1 MPCAKTDSRVSKELV
16 INATSSG
23 VEIALVEDGVLTELH
38 RDQGGTDYAVG
49 DIYLGRVRKVLPSLN
64 AAFVDVGHERDAFL
78 HYLDLGPHYRT
89 QQQYV
94 KRVMGGK
101 QPVSDLA
108 HFKKEQEIDK
118 KGKIKD
124 EVSASQLVL
133 VQVAKE
139 PISSKGPRLTAEV
152 TLPGRY
158 LVLVPFSDK
167 VSLSSRIKG
176 EAERT
181 RLRRLMQSIQ
191 PPGFGIIVRT
201 VAEEKG
207 AADLHADLE
216 DLVNRWAELHK
227 RLRHAKPG
235 KRVLG
240 EIDKTSAVLRDVLA
254 PDCTAI
260 HVNDARLG
268 DDVRNY
274 LRSIAP
280 DKEEI
285 LKVTKD
291 KDLFNAR
298 SIHRQI
304 KAAFGRQVNLRSG
317 AYLII
322 EQTEAMH
329 VIDVNSGGRKSGAKD
344 QEENA
349 LHTNLECVD
358 EIARVLRLRDMG
370 GIIAI
375 DFIDMAKRE
384 HNKQL
389 TDALKAAMAKD
400 KAKHNIQPP
409 SRFGVVEMTR
419 QRVRPVAKIKT
430 AEKCPTCGG
439 TGEVGASILITDTIE
454 NSLNYLS
461 TAEGHRRLTLV
472 VHPIVEAY
480 LKSGWWKSQIRK
492 WRKQFEISLI
502 LESNSSMELLEYH
515 LYNQL
520 GEELIT

>member
-1 MPCAKTDSRVSKELV
+1 LSKELV
-16 INATSSG
+16 INSMPEG
-23 VEIALVEDGVLTELH
+23 IEIALLENGQLVELH
-38 RDQGGTDYAVG
+38 RDEGSVDYAVG

-78 HYLDLGPHYRT
+78 HYLDLGPHFQT
-89 QQQYV
+89 QQEYV
-94 KRVMGGK
+94 KKVMAGK
-101 QPVSDLA
+101 LPVADLA
-108 HFKKEQEIDK
+108 HFPRSPELDK
-118 KGKIKD
+118 KGKVKD

-158 LVLVPFSDK
+158 LVLVPFGDR
-167 VSLSSRIKG
+167 VSMSSRIKG
-176 EAERT
+176 EVERN
-181 RLRRLMQSIQ
+181 RLRKLMQDIL

-201 VAEEKG
+201 VAENKG
-207 AADLHADLE
+207 TADLKADLE
-216 DLVNRWAELHK
+216 DLVSRWTDLHK
-227 RLRHAKPG
+227 KLRHAKPG

-240 EIDKTSAVLRDVLA
+240 ELDKTSAVLRDVLS
-254 PDCTAI
+254 PDCSTI
-260 HVNDARLG
+260 WVNDPKLAE
-268 DDVRNY
+268 DVRGY
-274 LRSIAP
+274 LHSIAP
-280 DKEEI
+280 EKEEV
-285 LKVTKD
+285 LKLSRD
-291 KDLFNAR
+291 KDLFNTL

-304 KAAFGRQVNLRSG
+304 KAAFGRQVNLKSG

-329 VIDVNSGGRKSGAKD
+329 VIDVNSGGRKSGAQD

-349 LHTNLECVD
+349 LMTNLECVD

-375 DFIDMAKRE
+375 DFIDMAKKE

-389 TDALKAAMAKD
+389 TDALKDAMRSD

-419 QRVRPVAKIKT
+419 QRVRPVAAVKT
-430 AEKCPTCGG
+430 AEKCPTCRG

-454 NSLNYLS
+454 NSLHYLTTS
-461 TAEGHRRLTLV
+461 EGHRSLTLM

-480 LKSGWWKSQIRK
+480 LCKGWFRSVVKT
-492 WRKQFEISLI
+492 WRKQFKIQLRV
-502 LESNSSMELLEYH
+502 ESNSSMELLEFR
-515 LYNQL
+515 LFNQL
-520 GEELIT
+520 GEELAA